1 MMRKSIAD
9 EYNIAWENESCF
21 VVSCSFFCLYCL
33 TFRQTQTLLALWLQT
48 RGPAYLFWHKG
59 IVRTRW
65 LKDSKREREGKETVR
80 QTKRARPTGSHSRR
94 EEHAVTNYCAERCT
108 LSPHISTFSFF
119 RGKARN
125 EKLVFSR
132 QFSQMLL
139 SKCYFLSKNKWIK
152 GKQKKRQRSHP
163 SCKQSSVLV
172 SQQSLALPSCL
183 LWRWPFEKKQ
193 IYFSFCALLCS
204 SETSWIRMHSCLLF
218 SLPPPFSVC
227 TPLDSYEFP
236 EVWRCV
242 YNESREIS
250 A

>member
-1 MMRKSIAD
+1 M
-9 EYNIAWENESCF
+9 F
-21 VVSCSFFCLYCL
+21 CSFFCLYFL

-48 RGPAYLFWHKG
+48 WGPAHLFWHKG

-152 GKQKKRQRSHP
+152 GKQKKDNGRILPVNNHLFLCP
-163 SCKQSSVLV
+163 SRAWHFPRACFDGGHLKRNKS
-172 SQQSLALPSCL
+172 
-183 LWRWPFEKKQ
+183 
-193 IYFSFCALLCS
+193 I
-204 SETSWIRMHSCLLF
+204 LLF
-218 SLPPPFSVC
+218 VHCYVPLRRAEFVCIPVYCSLCPLPF
-227 TPLDSYEFP
+227 L
-236 EVWRCV
+236 
-242 YNESREIS
+242 S
-250 A
+250 APH